1 MAGSRQW
8 EAMMRGPLRR
18 KIRRMVRVPGAITV
32 ATALA
37 VLASAKKK
45 ESVLLPDYVLKAE
58 TVVVL
63 ILPDTPEPM
72 NDPFANRKAQEE
84 VEKAIMKWGRFR
96 LTQEAFTAD
105 LVIGVRK
112 GTGKVMNPT
121 ISGGPVDTRPGTVET
136 TDNQI
141 RVGVQQGRPPGGTQT
156 GDSSGR
162 PRQGMEAGTTAEDMF
177 EVFRGGD
184 TYGATSAPVWTY
196 VVKDGLTPPGMAAVE
211 KFRKTLE
218 EAEKAA
224 TQRQQQSQQKG
235 QKKSP

>member
-1 MAGSRQW
+1 MKR
-8 EAMMRGPLRR
+8 PLRR
-18 KIRRMVRVPGAITV
+18 KIGRMARVAAVITA
-32 ATALA
+32 ATTLV

-45 ESVLLPDYVLKAE
+45 ENVLLPDYVLKAE
-58 TVVVL
+58 TLVVL
-63 ILPDTPEPM
+63 ILPEAPEPM

-112 GTGKVMNPT
+112 GTGKITNPT
-121 ISGGPVDTRPGTVET
+121 ISGGPVDTRPGTIET
-136 TDNQI
+136 TDSQI

-162 PRQGMEAGTTAEDMF
+162 ASPGMEAGTIAEDMF

-184 TYGATSAPVWTY
+184 TYGVSSAPVWTY
-196 VVKDGLTPPGMAAVE
+196 VAKDGLKPPGMAAVE

-224 TQRQQQSQQKG
+224 TQKQQQSQQKG
-235 QKKSP
+235 QKKNP

>member
-1 MAGSRQW
+1 MKR
-8 EAMMRGPLRR
+8 PLRR
-18 KIRRMVRVPGAITV
+18 QIGRMARVAGAITT
-32 ATALA
+32 ATTLV

-45 ESVLLPDYVLKAE
+45 ENVLLPEYVLKAE

-63 ILPDTPEPM
+63 ILPETPEPM
-72 NDPFANRKAQEE
+72 NDPFANRKVQEE

-112 GTGKVMNPT
+112 GRGKITNPT
-121 ISGGPVDTRPGTVET
+121 ISGGPVDTRPGTIET

-162 PRQGMEAGTTAEDMF
+162 ASPGMEAGTIAEDMF

-184 TYGATSAPVWTY
+184 TYGVSSAPVWTY
-196 VVKDGLTPPGMAAVE
+196 VAKDGLKPPGMAAVE

-218 EAEKAA
+218 ETEKAA
-224 TQRQQQSQQKG
+224 TQKQQQSQQKG
-235 QKKSP
+235 QKKNP